1 MPAAAQSRAF
11 DPGFYIGGGFGQ
23 SHVSGGNN
31 SVVIGGVTY
40 TASGF
45 DDNKT
50 TGQVN
55 AGYQFTEMWG
65 LEVQYIRLWQRSGT
79 ITGSNGFRS
88 GTPSVRGYQWG
99 VSGTGTY
106 MFTPEW
112 FARGKLDAARV

>member
-1 MPAAAQSRAF
+1 MKTRDLVVFSTALVVTAIAMPAAAQSSAF

-55 AGYQFTEMWG
+55 AGYQFTEMSG
-65 LEVQYIRLWQRSGT
+65 LEVQYSDFGSAAVRSRDPT
-79 ITGSNGFRS
+79 
-88 GTPSVRGYQWG
+88 
-99 VSGTGTY
+99 VS
-106 MFTPEW
+106 
-112 FARGKLDAARV
+112 ARGRPA

>member
-1 MPAAAQSRAF
+1 MPAAAQSIAF
-11 DPGFYIGGGFGQ
+11 DPGFYVGGGFGQ

-55 AGYQFTEMWG
+55 AGYRFTEMWG
-65 LEVQYIRLWQRSGT
+65 LEVQYT
-79 ITGSNGFRS
+79 DFGSAAVQSRDP
-88 GTPSVRGYQWG
+88 T
-99 VSGTGTY
+99 VS
-106 MFTPEW
+106 
-112 FARGKLDAARV
+112 ARGRPA